1 MRGAVVCPSRSHVQK
16 PMKIDLHT
24 HSTASDG
31 LYTPSELVK
40 RASEA
45 GLSIIALTDHD
56 TTNGLD
62 AALAAGQA
70 RQLEVIPGI
79 EVNTDISGAEVH
91 VLGYFLEYQQAAF
104 QHTLQTLRDMRVTRA
119 QRMVAKL
126 QALGLKITWERVREL
141 AAGTV
146 GRPHVAAAL
155 VEKGY
160 ADSVADAFNRYLG
173 RNGPGYVPRYKLAP
187 LDAIYLINS
196 VHGLP
201 TLAHPSGIP
210 ELEHLLPSLCEA
222 GLVGIEVYY
231 GDYDPQTVHY
241 LKSLADYY
249 HLIPTGGSDYH
260 GPGIHPTPL
269 GAREV
274 PEESVAR
281 LRKSAQERRRTPAP
295 TFELPPYQ
303 A

>member
-1 MRGAVVCPSRSHVQK
+1 
-16 PMKIDLHT
+16 MKMDLHT

-31 LYTPSELVK
+31 LYTPTELAK

-56 TTNGLD
+56 TTNGL
-62 AALAAGQA
+62 AEALSAGEA
-70 RQLEVIPGI
+70 RHLEIIPGI
-79 EVNTDISGAEVH
+79 EINTDIPGTEVH

-104 QHTLQTLRDMRVTRA
+104 QQTLQTLRDMRVTRA
-119 QRMVAKL
+119 QRMVEKL
-126 QALGLKITWERVREL
+126 RSIGLNITWERVREL
-141 AAGTV
+141 ATGTV

-155 VEKGY
+155 VEGGY
-160 ADSVADAFNRYLG
+160 AESIADAFNRYIG
-173 RNGPGYVPRYKLAP
+173 RGKPGYVARYKLAP
-187 LDAIYLINS
+187 LDAVRLINS
-196 VHGLP
+196 VHGVP
-201 TLAHPSGIP
+201 VLAHPAGIP

-222 GLVGIEVYY
+222 GLAGIEVYY
-231 GDYDPQTVHY
+231 GDYDPQTVEN
-241 LKSLADYY
+241 LKRLADYY

-274 PEESVAR
+274 PEQSLRR
-281 LRKSAQERRRTPAP
+281 LRLSAEERRHAPAP
-295 TFELPPYQ
+295 AFELPPYQ

>member
-1 MRGAVVCPSRSHVQK
+1 MQSQEL

-31 LYTPSELVK
+31 LYSPTELVQH
-40 RASEA
+40 ASEA
-45 GLSIIALTDHD
+45 GIAIMALTDHD
-56 TTNGLD
+56 TTNGL
-62 AALAAGQA
+62 AEALEAGRA
-70 RQLEVIPGI
+70 RQVEIIPGI
-79 EVNTDISGAEVH
+79 EVNTDISGSEVH
-91 VLGYFLEYQQAAF
+91 VLGYFLEYRQEAF

-119 QRMVAKL
+119 QRMVEKL
-126 QALGLKITWERVREL
+126 RALGLDITWDRVREL
-141 AAGTV
+141 AAGTL

-160 ADSVADAFNRYLG
+160 AESVADAFNRYLG
-173 RNGPGYVPRYKLAP
+173 RDKPGYVPRYKLVP
-187 LDAIYLINS
+187 LDAIRLISS

-201 TLAHPSGIP
+201 VMAHPAAIP
-210 ELEHLLPSLCEA
+210 GLEDLLPSLCEA
-222 GLVGIEVYY
+222 GLAGIEVYY
-231 GDYDPQTVHY
+231 GEYEPKTVKY
-241 LKSLADYY
+241 LKGLADYY

-274 PEESVAR
+274 PEESVKR
-281 LRKSAQERRRTPAP
+281 LRLSAQERRRTPAP
-295 TFELPPYQ
+295 AFELPPYR